1 MPDDARVIA
10 IVDKENIV
18 PTLNQLIKVP
28 TQTITR
34 DWDDLDA
41 EDAEDPLMVSEYVNE
56 IFAYMRQLEVRQRQA
71 AQLITH
77 ASR

>member
-1 MPDDARVIA
+1 MSEDARALAIA
-10 IVDKENIV
+10 EKENRV
-18 PTLNQLIKVP
+18 PAVNQSIKAP
-28 TQTITR
+28 TQPITR

-71 AQLITH
+71 
-77 ASR
+77 S